1 MTTRKKSSAVARKTA
16 VKKAA
21 KKALKK
27 EATPD
32 KKVKK
37 AAVKAAN
44 PANKKKPAPAFQP
57 HLTKIKPGD
66 KAPVFE
72 GVDQDGKTVSLAD
85 YKGKKLVLYFYPKDD
100 TPGCTAQ
107 ACSLRDGYALLKKKG
122 IDIIGV
128 SEDPVARHKKFE
140 TKYQLPFRLIAD
152 VDREVIKA
160 YDVWGKKQF
169 MGRIYD
175 GIIRT
180 SFLIDEKGKIKAV
193 IEKPNT
199 ADHTAQ
205 VIEYWEK

>member
-1 MTTRKKSSAVARKTA
+1 MATKKKSSSVTKKTA

-27 EATPD
+27 DAAPA

-37 AAVKAAN
+37 SAVKAAE
-44 PANKKKPAPAFQP
+44 PVKKKKSATAFQP

-66 KAPVFE
+66 KAPAFS

-107 ACSLRDGYALLKKKG
+107 ACSLRDGYAALKKNG
-122 IDIIGV
+122 IEIVGV
-128 SEDPVARHKKFE
+128 SKDPVSKHKQFE
-140 TKYQLPFRLIAD
+140 KKYQLPFRLIAD
-152 VDREVIKA
+152 EDLAVLKA

-169 MGRIYD
+169 MGRVFD
-175 GIIRT
+175 GIIRI

-193 IEKPNT
+193 IDKPNT
-199 ADHTAQ
+199 ADHANQ
-205 VIEYWEK
+205 ILESWK